1 MPELSIVIPAKNEE
15 KTLPGLLKSIKKQT
29 FKDYEIIVSDADS
42 KDKTKEVAESYGAC
56 VVKGGLPGPGRNRGA
71 EAANGRY
78 YLFLDADGELPSDK
92 FLEENLAEMKR
103 RGICA
108 ATTYIKPLSSK
119 PIDHALLEICNAYN
133 LIMEKLKPHAPGCCI
148 FVKKHVH
155 DELGGFDESLTLA
168 EDHDYVQ
175 RAEKAGYRFRILRS
189 QPVGVSVRRLE
200 KDGRWGLAIKYLK
213 SELHQMLYGKHE
225 TLPYDYV
232 MGGDLE
238 QSIKPRTLE
247 KSLNDLVQQVLE
259 ALDKEIS
266 LEKISVKTKE
276 KLIKIKDLIQYE
288 LK

>member
-1 MPELSIVIPAKNEE
+1 MFLSIIIPAKNEE
-15 KTLPGLLKSIKKQT
+15 KVLPGLMESIKKQS
-29 FKDYEIIVSDADS
+29 FQDYEIIVADADS
-42 KDKTKEVAESYGAC
+42 KDNTKMVAESYGAR

-71 EAANGRY
+71 KVARGEY
-78 YLFLDADGELPSDK
+78 LLFLDADGELPSK
-92 FLEENLAEMKR
+92 LFLEQNLHEMKR
-103 RGICA
+103 RGACV

-119 PIDHALLEICNAYN
+119 SIDYALLEVCNAYN

-148 FVKKHVH
+148 FVKSVVH
-155 DELGGFDESLTLA
+155 RELKGFDEKLLLA

-189 QPVGVSVRRLE
+189 QPIGVSVRRLE

-225 TLPYDYV
+225 QLPYDYV

-238 QSIKPRTLE
+238 KSVKPKTLE
-247 KSLNDLVQQVLE
+247 RSLNDLVNQILNV
-259 ALDKEIS
+259 LDKEIS
-266 LEKISVKTKE
+266 LEKISNKTKD
-276 KLIKIKDLIQYE
+276 KLIRIKDLIQYE